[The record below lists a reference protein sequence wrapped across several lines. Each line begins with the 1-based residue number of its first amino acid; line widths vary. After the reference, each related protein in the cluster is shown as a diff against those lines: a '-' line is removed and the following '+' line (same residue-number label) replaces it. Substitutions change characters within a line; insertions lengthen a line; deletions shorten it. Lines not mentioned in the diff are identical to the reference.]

1 MPTPHDPPSAVRRT
15 LKKLGADIKDARRR
29 RRLTTEVVAQRAF
42 TSRKTLQRVEAGDHG
57 VSIGIYA
64 SVLAALGLIDRLGDV
79 ADAAHDELGLRL
91 SSAALPQR
99 IRKRR
104 TS

>member
-1 MPTPHDPPSAVRRT
+1 
-15 LKKLGADIKDARRR
+15 LKKLGADIKDARKV
-29 RRLTTEVVAQRAF
+29 RRLTAEIVAERAF
-42 TSRKTLQRVEAGDHG
+42 TSRKTMHRVEAGDYG

-64 SVLAALGLIDRLGDV
+64 SVLAALGLLERLGEV
-79 ADAAHDELGLRL
+79 ADPAQDELGRRL

-99 IRKRR
+99 VRVRK